1 MKKIVYTALI
11 FISLA
16 FMISCQKQP
25 SMDDWSIDIGI
36 RNVGTNVLDDASVA
50 WGEFW
55 FRAGYVAPSTEAVH
69 VGFDRPIPETV
80 TVYYSLPDA
89 KKVEKT
95 VTVKSAIPKA
105 AYKDK
110 DISVMF
116 DVNSNT
122 DEITVKILHFVEK
135 DGYNQLVPFE

>member
-1 MKKIVYTALI
+1 MKKIAYNSLL
-11 FISLA
+11 FINLV

-25 SMDDWSIDIGI
+25 SMDDWSIDVGI

-50 WGEFW
+50 WGDFW
-55 FRAGYVAPSTEAVH
+55 FRAGYVAPSGKAVH
-69 VGFDRPIPETV
+69 VGFDRPIPETAS
-80 TVYYSLPDA
+80 VYYSLPDDR
-89 KKVEKT
+89 KVEKT
-95 VTVKSAIPKA
+95 VSVKAAIPAA
-105 AYKDK
+105 AYKEK

-135 DGYNQLVPFE
+135 DGYNQLVPYE